1 MSRGTEHRRAVAAID
16 HALAVQY
23 QRPETVHQAIGRTL
37 ALIGAR
43 RLHAAVGFDQQAAD
57 DRRLLRLLSRLED
70 LAVRLSGIPVRVEN
84 RDERTECWTH
94 ILAGLREV
102 KSAITRPAVVAA
114 PVEAPAAHVA
124 DAG

>member
-16 HALAVQY
+16 HALTVQY

-37 ALIGAR
+37 ALMGAR
-43 RLHAAVGFDQQAAD
+43 RLHAAVGFDQQATD
-57 DRRLLRLLSRLED
+57 DRKLLRLLSRVEE

-102 KSAITRPAVVAA
+102 RAVITKPAVVAA
-114 PVEAPAAHVA
+114 PIEVPTQVA